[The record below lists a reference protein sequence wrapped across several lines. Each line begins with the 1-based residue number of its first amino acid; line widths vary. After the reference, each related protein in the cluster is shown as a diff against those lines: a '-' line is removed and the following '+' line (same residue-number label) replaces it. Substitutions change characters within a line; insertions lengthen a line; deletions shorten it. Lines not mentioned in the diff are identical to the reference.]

1 MTKQKTVE
9 FELNPITKAMSR
21 TPMVLLVYQQDWC
34 ADTSYVKVAEKS
46 RRIGLTWAEA
56 ADSAL
61 LAASANGMD
70 TWYVGYN
77 KDMALE
83 FIRDC
88 ANWAKFYGLAASE
101 IEETQEVFKE
111 GKDEE
116 SILAFTIRFASG
128 WRITA
133 LSSSPSNLRGKQGR
147 VIIDEAAFHPC
158 LSELLKAAMALLMW
172 GGQVHI
178 ISTHDGVD
186 NPFNELCQEIREGKK
201 PYSLHTI
208 TFRDA
213 MEDGLYERICLRTNR
228 PYTKEG
234 EIEWE
239 AGIRASYGEDASE
252 ELDCIPKNS
261 GGKWLSRAL
270 IESQMHSHTPLI
282 RKEMPLDFELID
294 EPVRAKEIQQWLK
307 EEIQPLL
314 DNLDKS
320 RPHFVGEDFAR
331 KGDLTSLVIAAQQS
345 NLTNEI
351 QFIVELGNMP
361 YAQQEQ
367 IVLYILKALPRFSG
381 GAFDG
386 GGNGGA
392 LAEKARDTFGTDLIH
407 SIHLTEKW
415 YKENTAPFK
424 AALEDGTLTKIPKNA
439 DVLADLRAFEIVR
452 GVPRIPDKRVRSVDG
467 GKNKRHGDT
476 GIALLLLHFATRQEI
491 KLPVKAH
498 SRKPRAS
505 RKLTQGY

>member
-1 MTKQKTVE
+1 MSKQQTVE
-9 FELNPITKAMSR
+9 LDLNPIMQAMSR
-21 TPMVLLVYQQDWC
+21 TPMVLLGYQQRWC
-34 ADTSYVKVAEKS
+34 EDTSPVKVVEKS
-46 RRIGLTWAEA
+46 RRIGLTWGEA
-56 ADSAL
+56 ADCAL
-61 LAASANGMD
+61 LAASNSGMD
-70 TWYVGYN
+70 VWYVGYN

-101 IEETQEVFKE
+101 VEETQEVFKE

-133 LSSSPSNLRGKQGR
+133 LSSSPSNLRGKQGL

-172 GGQVHI
+172 GGRVHI

-186 NPFNELCQEIREGKK
+186 NPFNELIQEIREGKK

-208 TFRDA
+208 TFEDA
-213 MEDGLYERICLRTNR
+213 MKDGLYERICLRTNR
-228 PYTKEG
+228 AYSKEG
-234 EIEWE
+234 EQQWE
-239 AGIRASYGEDASE
+239 AEIRASYGEDAAE

-270 IESQMHSHTPLI
+270 IESQMHSHTPLV
-282 RKEMPLDFELID
+282 RKEMARDFELID
-294 EPVRAKEIQQWLK
+294 EPVRAKEIEQWLK

-314 DNLDKS
+314 DDLEKT

-331 KGDLTSLVIAAQQS
+331 KGDLTSLVIAAQQP

-367 IVLYILKALPRFSG
+367 IVLYILKALPLFSG
-381 GAFDG
+381 AAFDG
-386 GGNGGA
+386 GGNGGS
-392 LAEKARDTFGTDLIH
+392 LAEKARDAFGDSLIH
-407 SIHLTEKW
+407 IIQLSEKW

-424 AALEDGTLTKIPKNA
+424 AALEDGTLTKLPKNA

-452 GVPRIPDKRVRSVDG
+452 GVPRIPDKRAKSVDG

-476 GIALLLLHFATRQEI
+476 GIALLLLHFATRQDVR
-491 KLPVKAH
+491 LPVVAVT
-498 SRKPRAS
+498 RRARRS
-505 RKLTQGY
+505 QTISEGY